1 MAKKSMKKSSR
12 MPKLRC
18 SGRIYRIP
26 LSPFQQI
33 EKCVIKCWMK
43 TLFFWRCGSCDYET
57 QMVYSCL
64 YQDKIRKF
72 MIYVQPKDEDP
83 AVLKANFRIRFEI
96 KNALLQILKN

>member
-1 MAKKSMKKSSR
+1 MAKKHEKSSR

-26 LSPFQQI
+26 SITIPTDREMRDKVLD
-33 EKCVIKCWMK
+33 E

-83 AVLKANFRIRFEI
+83 AVLKQISVSGLKEI
-96 KNALLQILKN
+96 KKTHCYKY